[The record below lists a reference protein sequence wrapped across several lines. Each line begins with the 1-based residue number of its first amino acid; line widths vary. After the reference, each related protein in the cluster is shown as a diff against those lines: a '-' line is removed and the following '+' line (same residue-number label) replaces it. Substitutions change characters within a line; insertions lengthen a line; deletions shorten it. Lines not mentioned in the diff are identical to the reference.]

1 MIFELIS
8 ILNNYCLSKN
18 VIVSKV
24 TVYPKTNTF
33 LIDIEKG
40 KKDAVISWSN
50 FNRQITIRVYGSTE
64 ANICVSESNPDFNEV
79 ERFVNDYLTT
89 MEFL

>member
-1 MIFELIS
+1 MIFELINA
-8 ILNNYCLSKN
+8 LNNYCISKHI
-18 VIVSKV
+18 IVSKI

-40 KKDAVISWSN
+40 RKDAIISWSN

-64 ANICVSESNPDFNEV
+64 TNIRIPEKNADFGETIG
-79 ERFVNDYLTT
+79 FVNDYLTT

>member
-1 MIFELIS
+1 MTFELINA
-8 ILNNYCLSKN
+8 LNNYCISKH

-24 TVYPKTNTF
+24 TAYPKTNTF

-40 KKDAVISWSN
+40 RKEAIISWSN

-64 ANICVSESNPDFNEV
+64 TNIRVPEEDPNFDEV
-79 ERFVNDYLTT
+79 MGFINDYLTT